1 MRIGQGFDAHRFA
14 SHDAGKPLWLACLRW
29 DGDGIEGDSDGDVAA
44 HALIDALLSAAGLG
58 DIGMLFGVGSDSA
71 GAGKH
76 GDEMLRATVAYL
88 RAHGMRPASASVVGV
103 ANRPKIGKRR
113 DEAQQALSHAIGC
126 EVSLTATTTDGM
138 GFTGS
143 GEGIAA
149 IASAMVKN
157 PKLLLCDELTGARK
171 FFSHPL
177 VSTLIM
183 VVIGCGMGFM
193 SLSQIWG
200 VFGAANQLLA
210 GIAMLAV
217 AAWLGNIGKNNK
229 MFFVPMVFML
239 CATLTS
245 LTMTIIGKIKLIASA
260 GAAWGDWFQMIWSIG
275 LIVLAVILVVEGV
288 QVMTK
293 KEKKQA

>member
-88 RAHGMRPASASVVGV
+88 RAHGMRPVSASVVV
-103 ANRPKIGKRR
+103 
-113 DEAQQALSHAIGC
+113 GC

-149 IASAMVKN
+149 IASA
-157 PKLLLCDELTGARK
+157 
-171 FFSHPL
+171 L
-177 VSTLIM
+177 VEP
-183 VVIGCGMGFM
+183 IG
-193 SLSQIWG
+193 
-200 VFGAANQLLA
+200 
-210 GIAMLAV
+210 
-217 AAWLGNIGKNNK
+217 
-229 MFFVPMVFML
+229 
-239 CATLTS
+239 
-245 LTMTIIGKIKLIASA
+245 
-260 GAAWGDWFQMIWSIG
+260 
-275 LIVLAVILVVEGV
+275 
-288 QVMTK
+288 
-293 KEKKQA
+293 